1 MRFLAKIYF
10 TICAISIVIFLI
22 VLLYDEDVRHAKEI
36 EPVIKYILLYETPPW
51 MDHLKLDPPNSRC
64 IVTTDR
70 KYLPKI
76 EMFDALLFSGSH
88 WWMVEWSFPSVRPMH
103 QLYVYVNM
111 ESPLTTF
118 HTFATD
124 PRKEIYNI
132 TMSYRRDSDI
142 YWPYGFISK
151 QNITYLSSVNEE
163 NWMIPEFE
171 EVEYE
176 LLQKIWIKN
185 KTAAWFV
192 SNCKD
197 KSNRMQLVQAMQKTI
212 DVDIYGK
219 CGTLECSMNT
229 KEECYELIEQDYY
242 FYFSFENA
250 LCSDY
255 ITEKVFNIMRYDV
268 VPVVYGGA
276 NYTQHLPPHSYIDAN
291 DFATATDLA
300 NYLTSLR
307 RDTREYAKYFWWKKH
322 YRTVVSSM
330 MYNNLCDKIH
340 DLSSVISEGKSIGR
354 KPYENI
360 QNWWMKNQCS
370 DPHNIRF
377 E

>member
-151 QNITYLSSVNEE
+151 QNITYLSAVNEE
-163 NWMIPEFE
+163 NWMNPEFE

-250 LCSDY
+250 LCNDY
-255 ITEKVFNIMRYDV
+255 ITEKVFNIMRYNV

-300 NYLTSLR
+300 KYLKSLTK
-307 RDTREYAKYFWWKKH
+307 DIKKYAKYFWWKKH
-322 YRTVVSSM
+322 YRTVVSAKV
-330 MYNNLCDKIH
+330 YNNLCDQ
-340 DLSSVISEGKSIGR
+340 L
-354 KPYENI
+354 YERTSKQHKGNSFYKNI
-360 QNWWMKNQCS
+360 KEWWVKDQCTDS
-370 DPHNIRF
+370 PKIRF
-377 E
+377 V